1 MNKNT
6 KNVNLVKNLVDE
18 FLLKKEGKSILKDI
32 EKKNLVREGIIDS
45 LDLLT
50 LSSLIEKKTG
60 KKINISSPKIYNK
73 FNNYKKLINI
83 LS

>member
-1 MNKNT
+1 MKKNT
-6 KNVNLVKNLVDE
+6 KNVKLVKNLIDE

-60 KKINISSPKIYNK
+60 SKINISSPKIYNK